1 MVLIELRQ
9 RGHWSSTVTL
19 RWIDSD
25 DDSDDTHRNDDGNS
39 SDDDDLKGHGQ
50 AGGIQGIRGRQAAS
64 MQGIRSRHRADSPGD
79 GKISRQDGNMAQPS
93 NPQPHRAGKS
103 RNRYR

>member
-25 DDSDDTHRNDDGNS
+25 DDSDDTYRNDDGNS

-64 MQGIRSRHRADSPGD
+64 RASGAGTGLSLQGMERSVD
-79 GKISRQDGNMAQPS
+79 N
-93 NPQPHRAGKS
+93 
-103 RNRYR
+103 